1 MATFNGEGYLRAQL
15 QSLLQQ
21 TLLPTSLV
29 ISDDNSSDSTVDIL
43 EEFAASAPFPVHI
56 LSNPGPRGIQSNFRN
71 ALAHTKGDVVAWCDQ
86 DDIWGPTKLEEMMGA
101 LANPTVQCVAH
112 SYQTVDSEGN
122 PLGGGR
128 WFHGDRR
135 LTGLD
140 YANIV
145 SFHGCCMAFRADP
158 IRSLLLENWPTFSS
172 EEESETPMLHDF
184 ATLFIA
190 RHLGTVQYLDERL
203 IRYRRHG
210 GNATAHTATDVED
223 ARLMRSR
230 TNDSTYS
237 TKALEAKQKSDWW
250 KKALVDRPE
259 LSAPCAVADYQRR
272 ADSLERRAKLYSMSS
287 GKATRLVQN
296 ILSGCYGFSR
306 RGRLPM
312 RSLLGDTMFALKRS

>member
-1 MATFNGEGYLRAQL
+1 MATFNGEKFLHAQL

-56 LSNPGPRGIQSNFRN
+56 LSNPGPRGIQSNFCN
-71 ALAHTKGDVVAWCDQ
+71 ALAHTKEDMVAWCDQ
-86 DDIWGPTKLEEMMGA
+86 DDIWEPTKLEQMMGA
-101 LANPTVQCVAH
+101 LTNPTVQCVAH
-112 SYQTVDSEGN
+112 SYQTIDSDAN

-128 WFHGDRR
+128 WFHGDRH

-158 IRSLLLENWPTFSS
+158 IRSLLLDNWPTFSG
-172 EEESETPMLHDF
+172 EEDIQTPMLHDF

-190 RHLGTVQYLDERL
+190 RHLGTVQYLDKRL

-210 GNATAHTATDVED
+210 GNATAHTATNVED

-230 TNDSTYS
+230 TTDSTYS
-237 TKALEAKQKSDWW
+237 TKALEAKEKAVWW
-250 KKALVDRPE
+250 QRTLMNRPE
-259 LSAPCAVADYQRR
+259 LKAPCAVADYERR
-272 ADSLERRAKLYSMSS
+272 ADSLQRRAKLYSMSS
-287 GKATRLVQN
+287 GKAARLIRN
-296 ILSGCYGFSR
+296 IAAGCYGRST
-306 RGRLPM
+306 RGRLPL
-312 RSLLGDTMFALKRS
+312 RSLLGDLTYALRRH